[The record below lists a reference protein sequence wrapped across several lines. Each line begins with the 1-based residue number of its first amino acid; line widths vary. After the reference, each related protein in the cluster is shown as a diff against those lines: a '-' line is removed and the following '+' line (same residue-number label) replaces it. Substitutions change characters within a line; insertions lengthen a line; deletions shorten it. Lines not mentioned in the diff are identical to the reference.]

1 MNVSIVS
8 DYRTR
13 AFDINN
19 LMPLSFSIM
28 EKLVSD
34 NKSCILQIDNEY
46 TGKLD
51 IFINVV
57 KDAIKIEF
65 LVTDDMY
72 ENNYEDG
79 TLIYKEEAKTVYT
92 IDITKEWWISMDS
105 FIEEIKE
112 SFYTDKNKK
121 TLYDVGFKD
130 IDSILHIISRVFDTF
145 RDGFAINL
153 LSCIND
159 DRLFDILMNSEEP
172 IEYNITHTDNLL
184 LINFGRYRFACP
196 KMWEKEY
203 IKLFWKMISYAANN
217 IE

>member
-1 MNVSIVS
+1 MNVSVVS
-8 DYRTR
+8 DYKTR
-13 AFDINN
+13 VFDINN

-34 NKSCILQIDNEY
+34 NKFCILQIDNEY

-57 KDAIKIEF
+57 KGAIKVEF

-79 TLIYKEEAKTVYT
+79 TLIYKEGVKTVYT

-112 SFYTDKNKK
+112 SFYADKNKK

-130 IDSILHIISRVFDTF
+130 IDSILYIISRVFDIF
-145 RDGFAINL
+145 RDGFATNL

-159 DRLFDILMNSEEP
+159 DRLSDILMNSEEP
-172 IEYNITHTDNLL
+172 IEYKITHTDNLL
-184 LINFGRYRFACP
+184 LINFGGYRFTCP

-203 IKLFWKMISYAANN
+203 IKLFWKMISCAVNG